1 MKMRQLF
8 LAACALAAATAAQA
22 ESLSISR
29 NAKVVSSDGQQ
40 IGLVNRVLTGADNSV
55 SAIRIIIGSRMV
67 TLDAAQLTVDGG
79 VVTTK
84 LTKKEVERSQ

>member
-1 MKMRQLF
+1 MKMRNLF
-8 LAACALAAATAAQA
+8 LAACVVAVATSAQA
-22 ESLSISR
+22 EPLSISR
-29 NAKVVSSDGQQ
+29 NAKVLSSDGQQ

-55 SAIRIIIGSRMV
+55 SAIRIIMGSRMV

-84 LTKKEVERSQ
+84 LTKKEIERSQ